1 MKNIGFHHGKPIA
14 AFTIY
19 KCLLHWKSFEAE
31 RTSVFDRLIQMI
43 GSAIEVTFLIYS
55 KLYNTLWNTIVS
67 GKKLWKK
74 IILRTRAFNYE
85 TCHANCPINCDNLN
99 CISC

>member
-1 MKNIGFHHGKPIA
+1 LLQENVDALISCVMKNIGFSQGKPVA

-43 GSAIEVTFLIYS
+43 GSAIEVTRL
-55 KLYNTLWNTIVS
+55 LCLWLFCVWLFHTVES
-67 GKKLWKK
+67 S
-74 IILRTRAFNYE
+74 NYWCE
-85 TCHANCPINCDNLN
+85 SSERS
-99 CISC
+99 CIWEL